1 MPGFP
6 VDGHSKD
13 IDLFPINFEAAIR
26 PKLFLCEDVLLGRT
40 FFEKYTVKSSSKELL
55 LKYIKTIDNIQ
66 L

>member
-26 PKLFLCEDVLLGRT
+26 PKLFLCEDVCLEEHFLRNT
-40 FFEKYTVKSSSKELL
+40 QSRAVQKNY
-55 LKYIKTIDNIQ
+55 Y
-66 L
+66 